1 MTNADEHDIMKADEG
16 RVEQMHTDYCEHLAA
31 GNRRSPFY
39 ILSDEDIAA
48 IKQDIAAI
56 EADEKEFVFNS
67 VSVRGTCFLARDGK
81 VHIKGNV
88 FPDEHSDHPRDKMS
102 VRAVLA
108 HEYYGHRPNRQQY
121 LIEDS
126 VTSDEERDR
135 LASLMWADEFRASY
149 MAAKNAPGLTDED
162 RQYLIMDAISRAQ
175 EAGVSIRYNDYMRRV
190 LYD

>member
-1 MTNADEHDIMKADEG
+1 
-16 RVEQMHTDYCEHLAA
+16 MHTDYCEHLAS

-39 ILSDEDIAA
+39 VLSDDDIAA
-48 IKQDIAAI
+48 IKQEIAAI
-56 EADEKEFVFNS
+56 GADEKDFVFNS
-67 VSVRGTCFLARDGK
+67 ESVRGTCFLARDGK

-88 FPDEHSDHPRDKMS
+88 FPDDHSDHPRDKLS

-126 VTSDEERDR
+126 VTSDEERSR
-135 LASLMWADEFRASY
+135 LISLMWADEFRASY

-162 RQYLIMDAISRAQ
+162 RQYLIMDAIIRAQ
-175 EAGVSIRYNDYMRRV
+175 EAGVSIRYNDFMRRV

>member
-1 MTNADEHDIMKADEG
+1 
-16 RVEQMHTDYCEHLAA
+16 MHTDYCEHSAA

-88 FPDEHSDHPRDKMS
+88 FPDEHSEHPRDKMS

-175 EAGVSIRYNDYMRRV
+175 EAGVSIRYNAFMRRV